1 MGLLNN
7 DYNELK
13 RQIDYVNSRFVFC
26 KTKEEFANC
35 FSTYETLCE
44 LYEMSTGIN
53 LFDLSGPIKLTAAVG
68 SDSFKREKLKEFY
81 DKIYEQRRYSY
92 RLFKEVYDKGVPLY
106 FDFLREEY
114 DKLNSLQVS
123 QLSCEM
129 EAMQIFYSFLDSE
142 FPEAKVVFDELL
154 SDGRMF
160 EVGAH
165 SKYSDRRGYSF
176 FNSVENKGNM
186 FLRENFGTISDL
198 SAFAH
203 EFGHIIDASFLS
215 RSSVK
220 DVMPITNSL
229 RLDVEVLAC
238 NYQFKFLEY
247 LIKNGLYKD
256 DAKRELASNLNSLFY
271 HLENGI
277 LTSLAS
283 HDEFEGL
290 KYGRLTKEQYISRLI
305 EREDLSL
312 LPEFLDLD
320 DTSYLLTIPETLRY
334 SYGVALGS
342 CLSDKSS
349 YVRYMAGC
357 NEGDLISRLKGA
369 EITKQKA
376 AHQLVKKI
384 DCLYN

>member
-7 DYNELK
+7 DCSELR

-44 LYEMSTGIN
+44 LYKMSTGIE
-53 LFDLSGPIKLTAAVG
+53 LFDLGGPIKLTAAVG

-81 DKIYEQRRYSY
+81 DKVYEQRRYSY
-92 RLFKEVYDKGVPLY
+92 RLFKEAYNKGVPLY

-114 DKLNSLQVS
+114 DRLHSLPVS

-142 FPEAKVVFDELL
+142 FPESKVVFDELL

-160 EVGAH
+160 KTGTNT
-165 SKYSDRRGYSF
+165 KYSDRRGYSF
-176 FNSVENKGNM
+176 FNSVENIGNM
-186 FLRENFGTISDL
+186 FLREDFGTVSDL
-198 SAFAH
+198 SVFAH

-215 RSSVK
+215 RSSA
-220 DVMPITNSL
+220 DLVMPITNSL
-229 RLDVEVLAC
+229 RVDVEALAC
-238 NYQFKFLEY
+238 NYQFKFLDY
-247 LIKNGLYKD
+247 LIKNDIYKD
-256 DAKRELASNLNSLFY
+256 DAKRELAGNLNSLFY

-277 LTSLAS
+277 LVSLAYR
-283 HDEFEGL
+283 DEFEGL

-320 DTSYLLTIPETLRY
+320 DISYPLTIPETLRY
-334 SYGVALGS
+334 SYGLTLG
-342 CLSDKSS
+342 CALSDKSS
-349 YVRYMAGC
+349 CVRYMANC
-357 NEGDLISRLKGA
+357 DEKDLIERLNSA
-369 EITKQKA
+369 DITKQMVAK
-376 AHQLVKKI
+376 QLVKKI
-384 DCLYN
+384 DSLYS

>member
-7 DYNELK
+7 DYSDLRK
-13 RQIDYVNSRFVFC
+13 QIDYVNSRFVFC

-44 LYEMSTGIN
+44 LYKMSTGID
-53 LFDLSGPIKLTAAVG
+53 LFDLAGPIKLTAAVG

-81 DKIYEQRRYSY
+81 DKVYEQRKYSY
-92 RLFKEVYDKGVPLY
+92 RLFKEVYNKGVPLY
-106 FDFLREEY
+106 LDFMVKEY
-114 DKLNSLQVS
+114 DRLHSLSVS

-142 FPEAKVVFDELL
+142 FPEAKVIFDELL

-160 EVGAH
+160 KTGKDT
-165 SKYSDRRGYSF
+165 KYSDRRGYSF

-186 FLRENFGTISDL
+186 FLREDFGTIGDL

-203 EFGHIIDASFLS
+203 EFGHIIDACFLS
-215 RSSVK
+215 RTSGDAVI
-220 DVMPITNSL
+220 PIANSL
-229 RLDVEVLAC
+229 RLDVEALSC

-247 LIKNGLYKD
+247 LIKNDLYKD
-256 DAKRELASNLNSLFY
+256 DAKRELAGNLNSLFY

-277 LTSLAS
+277 LVSLAYR
-283 HDEFEGL
+283 DEFEGL
-290 KYGRLTKEQYISRLI
+290 KYGRLTKEQYISRLL

-312 LPEFLDLD
+312 LPEFLDLND
-320 DTSYLLTIPETLRY
+320 VDYPLTIPETLRY
-334 SYGVALGS
+334 SYGLALGC
-342 CLSDKSS
+342 CLADKNS
-349 YVRYMAGC
+349 YVRYMANC
-357 NEGDLISRLKGA
+357 DKKDLVERLDGA
-369 EITKQKA
+369 LVTKQKA

-384 DCLYN
+384 DSLYS